1 MTDTI
6 KLVHKLISITH
17 THQIKLVELAS
28 MHNGLYISEKTTKPL
43 STTLAWTCAIF
54 ILPGY
59 TYLPP
64 GMDLALVLGSN
75 HVLVSDT
82 HTYRFTIQTDSCN
95 NIINE
100 HVDIFQYGI
109 IEPDAVS
116 SMMYQLPSMHLR
128 TLICP
133 TQPKPPNQTGKARC
147 MSSSS
152 RSVTACPCAACRC
165 SRGARRRGAASPS
178 TRRSPPRKPPPPPP
192 LLPSSA
198 DAGHE
203 RLALADIRSNRDL

>member
-1 MTDTI
+1 M
-6 KLVHKLISITH
+6 H
-17 THQIKLVELAS
+17 TA
-28 MHNGLYISEKTTKPL
+28 LYISEKTTKL
-43 STTLAWTCAIF
+43 LYTTLAWI
-54 ILPGY
+54 Y
-59 TYLPP
+59 
-64 GMDLALVLGSN
+64 N

-95 NIINE
+95 NIIKRACRYIPIWY
-100 HVDIFQYGI
+100 HRTRCGFQH
-109 IEPDAVS
+109 DVS
-116 SMMYQLPSMHLR
+116 TSQHACTHSDLPN
-128 TLICP
+128 P
-133 TQPKPPNQTGKARC
+133 TQTGKARC

-198 DAGHE
+198 DAGHQ

>member
-6 KLVHKLISITH
+6 KLVHKSISI

-28 MHNGLYISEKTTKPL
+28 MHTGLYISEKTTKPL

-75 HVLVSDT
+75 HVLVLDT

-95 NIINE
+95 NIIKRACRYIPIWY
-100 HVDIFQYGI
+100 HRTRCGFQH
-109 IEPDAVS
+109 DVS
-116 SMMYQLPSMHLR
+116 TSQHACTHSDLPN
-128 TLICP
+128 P
-133 TQPKPPNQTGKARC
+133 TQTTKP
-147 MSSSS
+147 
-152 RSVTACPCAACRC
+152 
-165 SRGARRRGAASPS
+165 
-178 TRRSPPRKPPPPPP
+178 
-192 LLPSSA
+192 
-198 DAGHE
+198 
-203 RLALADIRSNRDL
+203 NRQG